1 MSGDATGN
9 GRVLAD
15 KLFTPKT
22 GQTYELSL
30 TRNCLGE
37 FTFSVD
43 GSPQGTALN
52 TSAMSFNTLVL
63 VGGEDDLLSTFSG
76 GRVHDLRFSGC
87 R

>member
-9 GRVLAD
+9 GRILAD
-15 KLFTPKT
+15 KLFTPKA
-22 GQTYELSL
+22 GQTYTLSL

-37 FTFSVD
+37 FTFKVD
-43 GSPQGTALN
+43 GTPSGTAVN

-63 VGGEDDLLSTFSG
+63 VGGEDDLSSTVPG
-76 GRVHDLRFSGC
+76 GDVHDIRYSGC